1 MLSESI
7 KHGTKAV
14 MPSVNHTMPQWFSR
28 PKFCISGLKIH
39 RQKTNGKRKFKR
51 MLSFLLW
58 TRKASSFTF
67 RFSFWALYDMKL
79 KQFVF

>member
-14 MPSVNHTMPQWFSR
+14 MPYVNHTMPQWFSR
-28 PKFCISGLKIH
+28 QKFCISGLKIH
-39 RQKTNGKRKFKR
+39 CKKTSGKRKFKR

-58 TRKASSFTF
+58 TREVSGFTF
-67 RFSFWALYDMKL
+67 RFSFWALYDTKL

>member
-39 RQKTNGKRKFKR
+39 CKKTNGKRKFKEC
-51 MLSFLLW
+51 SVFFCGQGKFLVLH
-58 TRKASSFTF
+58 SGS
-67 RFSFWALYDMKL
+67 
-79 KQFVF
+79 VFGHFMIRS